1 MQKVLIEK
9 CLSNVPNKFELS
21 ILVMNRAKEILLGA
35 KTDVETTRYTKKSIN
50 KALKEVEENK
60 LDIKEMEEKI
70 KTNLLTDN
78 LFLKDTTKYD
88 EDTSSDDLDN
98 ADFDND
104 DIDDDLDDMDDEFDD
119 DVEDDLDDNVDE
131 DEK

>member
-9 CLSNVPNKFELS
+9 CLNNVPNKFELS

-35 KTDVETTRYTKKSIN
+35 KTDIETTRFTKKSIN

-88 EDTSSDDLDN
+88 EETSSDDLDN
-98 ADFDND
+98 ADFDYENID
-104 DIDDDLDDMDDEFDD
+104 DLDDSDGEFEDDLDDDLDDNM
-119 DVEDDLDDNVDE
+119 DE